1 MLLIRMEVSKSA
13 SRTKALCRDLTSKD
27 EFFYCEKL
35 VRKLP
40 GRKDVYPDRKHTKL
54 LLMSFLLIHPAPEFW
69 LLPLPELPGVPSTQI
84 SSELDAQITL

>member
-40 GRKDVYPDRKHTKL
+40 GRKDVYPDRKHTNF
-54 LLMSFLLIHPAPEFW
+54 S
-69 LLPLPELPGVPSTQI
+69 
-84 SSELDAQITL
+84 